1 MYRDILNEEL
11 GIANKVTEI
20 STKIRNLVSDD
31 YARNINTNRYVNLS
45 IRISNFV
52 NRNKKLK
59 AFNDIIIINPDSDNI
74 KVRFYVVDV
83 DSYDSELITLY
94 KEGFDSSF
102 DIETCEITLFLL
114 SKNNKIVW
122 RDVIED
128 IQHEIEHWYEQKEKG
143 KSLLNKKVI
152 NRYKKYQKLRRSSYN
167 FERIIGMVYYYYEK
181 FERNAIMNG
190 LYSKIMEYNEI
201 DYVIDPIEVLKD
213 YIHYKNIKTLKDILN
228 LINNDEAYKEEW
240 IEMLKKHNKSL
251 ESFIR
256 VTNIVVNEYI
266 KAFGRTI
273 YKARKD
279 LEEMYK
285 TKIH

>member
-20 STKIRNLVSDD
+20 TTKIRNFVSND
-31 YARNINTNRYVNLS
+31 YARNINTNKYVNLS

-59 AFNDIIIINPDSDNI
+59 AFNDTIIINPASDNI
-74 KVRFYVVDV
+74 KVIYFIVDA
-83 DSYDSELITLY
+83 DSYDKEMITMYREVYSSL
-94 KEGFDSSF
+94 FDL
-102 DIETCEITLFLL
+102 DTNEITLFLY

-128 IQHEIEHWYEQKEKG
+128 IQHEIEHWYEQSEKG
-143 KSLLNKKVI
+143 KRLLNKKVI
-152 NRYKKYQKLRRSSYN
+152 KRYKNYEKLRKSSYN
-167 FERIIGMVYYYYEK
+167 FERVIGMVYYYYEK

-201 DYVIDPIEVLKD
+201 DYVIDPIEVLKE
-213 YIHYKNIKTLKDILN
+213 YIHYKNIKAFKDMLN
-228 LINNDEAYKEEW
+228 SINNNEAYKEEW

-279 LEEMYK
+279 LEEMHK

>member
-167 FERIIGMVYYYYEK
+167 FERVLGMVYYYYEK

-228 LINNDEAYKEEW
+228 LIDNDEAYKEEW

-279 LEEMYK
+279 LEEMHK